1 LCKSGSNAPQDE
13 GSGKHPLKP
22 TPPPDPEH
30 SVDLHGLRPEQAL
43 RRLAQTVHA
52 VRVQGG
58 RELLVVT
65 GRGWGNPLQQPILR
79 TRVEAWVAGPEGQRL
94 RLRVLRTVHQGG
106 ALVLGL

>member
-1 LCKSGSNAPQDE
+1 MAPRGE
-13 GSGKHPLKP
+13 GGRTPALKP
-22 TPPPDPEH
+22 APPPDPDH

-79 TRVEAWVAGPEGQRL
+79 TRVETWVASPEGQRL